1 MKKSLFKFGL
11 LMVVFALFVASCAPA
26 APEAVEVPVE
36 VTRIVEGETVVEEI
50 VVTATPAPVEEEAY
64 RIAFVAPSS
73 VTDMA
78 HSQALYE
85 ALLKIQEEM
94 GGEAALEIA
103 YSEGMFKIPDA
114 AAAIRDYAAEGYDL
128 VIGHG
133 SQYGTSV
140 AQIAPDFPETSFAWG
155 TSLDTFQAQG
165 IENVFA
171 YQAESQQGG
180 YVNGVIAAL
189 VSESG
194 VLGVSGPV
202 EAGDAKLYV
211 DGFEIG
217 AKAAREDVVV
227 NISYT
232 GSFSDVSLM
241 AAAAETHMGAGAD
254 ILTGSSQSVVGAI
267 GVAKENNG
275 YWFGTQWNQ
284 TDLAPEAV
292 YASQV
297 YDWSGIVKDMMAANK
312 AGVMG
317 GKAYTLTFAN
327 GGLVIEYNPAMDVP
341 EEVKAAADAAIQGII
356 DGEIDPLAMPE

>member
-1 MKKSLFKFGL
+1 MKKTFFKLGL
-11 LMVVFALFVASCAPA
+11 VMVLVALFAASCAPA
-26 APEAVEVPVE
+26 SVEVPVE
-36 VTRIVEGETVVEEI
+36 VTRIVEGETIVEEI
-50 VVTATPAPVEEEAY
+50 IVTATPVPEEQKAF

-73 VTDMA
+73 VDDMA
-78 HSQALYE
+78 HSQALYQ
-85 ALLKIQEEM
+85 ALLNIQEEM
-94 GGEAALEIA
+94 GGPDALEIA

-165 IENVFA
+165 VENVFA

-180 YVNGVIAAL
+180 YVLGTIAAL
-189 VSESG
+189 MSESG

-211 DGFEIG
+211 DGFEAG
-217 AKAAREDVVV
+217 AKAAKSDIVV

-241 AAAAETHMGAGAD
+241 AAAAETHIGASAD
-254 ILTGSSQSVVGAI
+254 MLTGSSQSVVGAI
-267 GVAKENNG
+267 GVAKEQG
-275 YWFGTQWNQ
+275 AYWFGTQWDQ
-284 TDLAPEAV
+284 TNLAPETV
-292 YASQV
+292 MASQV
-297 YDWSGIVKDMMAANK
+297 YDWSGIVKDMIAAHE

-317 GKAYTLTFAN
+317 GKAYTLTFKN
-327 GGLVIEYNPAMDVP
+327 GGLVIGYNPAVEVP
-341 EEVKAAADAAIQGII
+341 AEVKDAADAAIQGIM
-356 DGEIDPLAMPE
+356 DGTIDPLAIPAS

>member
-1 MKKSLFKFGL
+1 MKKAFFKMGL
-11 LMVVFALFVASCAPA
+11 VLVLVALFVASCAAPA
-26 APEAVEVPVE
+26 AVEVPVE

-50 VVTATPAPVEEEAY
+50 IVTATPVPEEMKAY

-85 ALLKIQEEM
+85 ALLKIQAEM
-94 GGEAALEIA
+94 GGEEALEIA

-189 VSESG
+189 ISESG

-211 DGFEIG
+211 DGFAMG
-217 AKAAREDVVV
+217 AKAARPDVVV

-254 ILTGSSQSVVGAI
+254 VLTGSSQSVVGAI
-267 GVAKENNG
+267 GVAKEKSG

-327 GGLVIEYNPAMDVP
+327 KGLVIEYNPAMDVP
-341 EEVKAAADAAIQGII
+341 AEVKAAADAAIAGII
-356 DGEIDPLAMPE
+356 DGTIDPLAMPE